1 MEIQHPIAG
10 LIVLV
15 GSVAFLKII
24 DFLAAQSVKRLLEMG
39 IIYKVIP
46 AYAGRNTG
54 RFYSWSYC
62 TAPSLAVALPSFT
75 MNSP

>member
-39 IIYKVIP
+39 K
-46 AYAGRNTG
+46 ACRTG
-54 RFYSWSYC
+54 QTCGSD
-62 TAPSLAVALPSFT
+62 TP
-75 MNSP
+75 